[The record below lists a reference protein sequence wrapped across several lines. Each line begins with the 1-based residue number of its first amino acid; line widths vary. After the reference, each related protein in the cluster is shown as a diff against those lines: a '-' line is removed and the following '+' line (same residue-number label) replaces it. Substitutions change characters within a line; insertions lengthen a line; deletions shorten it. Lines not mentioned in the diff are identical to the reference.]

1 MPVGAGVGGHPHVI
15 AVGSKGEKSDARR
28 LTLPMAQ
35 THVTPKSL
43 HHYRLF
49 TFLLKHRVFG
59 ARVVLSFWPKPSRP
73 TAVNPYSVKYLLQ
86 VAALC

>member
-35 THVTPKSL
+35 THVSL
-43 HHYRLF
+43 
-49 TFLLKHRVFG
+49 
-59 ARVVLSFWPKPSRP
+59 SRSTT
-73 TAVNPYSVKYLLQ
+73 TAYLRSS
-86 VAALC
+86 